1 MSGVYGVLQFNGA
14 PVDQAVLSAMHAVY
28 AQWFNDH
35 HGTWLVQ
42 GVGLGHTQR
51 WNTPESRLEKLPE
64 VEGPPGDR
72 LVITADARLDNR
84 SELIAALGLTAP
96 PATITDT

>member
-51 WNTPESRLEKLPE
+51 WNTP
-64 VEGPPGDR
+64 
-72 LVITADARLDNR
+72 
-84 SELIAALGLTAP
+84 
-96 PATITDT
+96 